1 MPIALFLLT
10 KSRFH
15 ILLRS
20 RKYITIKHTNRNTD
34 VEIYIWEMFSQ
45 RHLYFIDVKIYS
57 VPVSSPPVLLTRN
70 FFFFLKEYF
79 LWKWVPLATAAD
91 LKIDVFILKT
101 ALKDL
106 GLFT

>member
-1 MPIALFLLT
+1 MPIAHFLLT

-20 RKYITIKHTNRNTD
+20 SEYITFKHTNRYTD

-70 FFFFLKEYF
+70 FFLFKRKFSLEIII
-79 LWKWVPLATAAD
+79 VRVLAGSRSCGENQAIFPSLD
-91 LKIDVFILKT
+91 NIIQ
-101 ALKDL
+101 
-106 GLFT
+106 